1 METEVQNFYGN
12 KIRIR
17 VCGLVLVEDMILL
30 INHSGITK
38 TDFWAPP
45 GGGLNFG
52 ETVESCLKR
61 EFLEE
66 TGLVINVEE
75 FLFVCELIRHPLHA
89 IELFF
94 KVKPST
100 LQLKTGND
108 PEAGSPSIIKEAKFM
123 RWNEIQATPFDH
135 LHGIFRFID
144 HPSKVALLRGH
155 FKL

>member
-1 METEVQNFYGN
+1 MESEVQTYYGN

-17 VCGLVLVEDMILL
+17 VCGLCIKEDKLL
-30 INHSGITK
+30 MVNHSGITS

-52 ETVESCLKR
+52 ETAESCLKR

-66 TGLVINVEE
+66 TGLTIAVEE

-89 IELFF
+89 AELFF
-94 KVKPST
+94 KVRSIT
-100 LQLKTGND
+100 SELKKGID
-108 PEAGSPSIIKEAKFM
+108 PEVGSPSIIKAVKFIG
-123 RWNEIQATPFDH
+123 WNEIRSIPSDQ
-135 LHGIFRFID
+135 LHGIFQHVD
-144 HPSKVALLRGH
+144 HPSKVSTLTGF